1 MIKRKI
7 LIMGL
12 PGSGKT
18 TLSAALAPLIG
29 AVAFNAD
36 AVRAN
41 INKDLGFTL
50 EDRIEQA
57 RRMGWLCDRVLEAGH
72 SAIADFVC
80 PTPDTRAAFG
90 DAFVIFV
97 DRVHEGRFADTNRIF
112 IPPKRVD
119 VHVDVIGSA
128 EQWANHIALALEV
141 HSYPRPRMAEIA
153 KLAAVRAA

>member
-1 MIKRKI
+1 MINRKI

-18 TLSAALAPLIG
+18 TLSKALAPLIG

-80 PTPDTRAAFG
+80 PTPETRVAFG
-90 DAFVIFV
+90 DAFTIFV

-112 IPPKRVD
+112 TPPERVD
-119 VHVDVIGSA
+119 VHVDVIGSP
-128 EQWANHIALALEV
+128 EQWADHIALALEGQT
-141 HSYPRPRMAEIA
+141 STRPQTAEITE
-153 KLAAVRAA
+153 LAAARAA